1 MSNYTYPKELKK
13 LKACVDCHLVKTMAQ
28 FQKEGCDNCRYQ
40 KTEVSEKT
48 ISKFK
53 GIIAITDPKKSWSA
67 KYLEKSKKYIFFN
80 NLNIGSYKPGFYCLS
95 IYEDDGYKREDYE
108 NDEEMDE
115 E

>member
-48 ISKFK
+48 TSKFK
-53 GIIAITDPKKSWSA
+53 GIIAITDPKK
-67 KYLEKSKKYIFFN
+67 LEAMVIADGDNFSLAIGKKGQNARLATRLTKFKKID
-80 NLNIGSYKPGFYCLS
+80 IKTS
-95 IYEDDGYKREDYE
+95 EQAREAGI
-108 NDEEMDE
+108 NFRG
-115 E
+115 